1 MQKTENEK
9 LDRAAMVAELNESFA
24 LCDKAYAAL
33 TDANMNDALDV
44 MKLKRSRL
52 GILWFHISHAFEH

>member
-1 MQKTENEK
+1 
-9 LDRAAMVAELNESFA
+9 MVAELNESFA